1 MCLRFRAFSFDVA
14 FAVTTPFA
22 VPVDRSPFS
31 SIVAA
36 ALPDFV
42 VTDHVTPL
50 LIASAGV
57 TRHFHLAASI
67 RLCLLLS
74 FRLQMLP
81 TFPRRFCIQYVKR
94 VYFISA
100 CRMHFS
106 RPSPELLT
114 VWIPYSSVLSLCSS
128 VENILPVF

>member
-1 MCLRFRAFSFDVA
+1 MISDCAVTSGIATVISHVPEISAFSFDVA
-14 FAVTTPFA
+14 FTVTTPFA

-57 TRHFHLAASI
+57 TA
-67 RLCLLLS
+67 
-74 FRLQMLP
+74 
-81 TFPRRFCIQYVKR
+81 TFI
-94 VYFISA
+94 
-100 CRMHFS
+100 
-106 RPSPELLT
+106 
-114 VWIPYSSVLSLCSS
+114 
-128 VENILPVF
+128 